1 VRSRRAS
8 ALLVAAL
15 ALAGCGGGD
24 DDGGGGA
31 AAGGG
36 GGGGGG
42 SEALVDLAELG
53 GSGQTGTATLT
64 ASGGSTAVTVETV
77 SYLVDPQPAAI
88 AKGTCAKP
96 GAAEHELATIE
107 DGISVTTVDASLD
120 DLRSGGYVVT
130 VSKSRTQPDVLVAC
144 GAIE

>member
-24 DDGGGGA
+24 GNGGA
-31 AAGGG
+31 TEAAG

-42 SEALVDLAELG
+42 SEALVDLAALG
-53 GSGQTGTATLT
+53 GSDQTGTATLT
-64 ASGGSTAVTVETV
+64 ASGGSTQVTVETV

-130 VSKSRTQPDVLVAC
+130 VAKSRKQPDVLVAC

>member
-1 VRSRRAS
+1 MRSRRAS
-8 ALLVAAL
+8 AALVAAL

-24 DDGGGGA
+24 DGSGGDGSA

-36 GGGGGG
+36 GGAG
-42 SEALVDLAELG
+42 EALVDLAEVG
-53 GSGQTGTATLT
+53 GSGQTGTATLA
-64 ASGGSTAVTVETV
+64 ASGDGTTVTVETV

-96 GAAEHELATIE
+96 GEAAYELATIE
-107 DGISVTTVDASLD
+107 DGISVSTVDAALD
-120 DLRSGGYVVT
+120 DLRGGYVVT
-130 VSKSRTQPDVLVAC
+130 VAKSRKQPDVLVAC

>member
-8 ALLVAAL
+8 AVLVVAL

-24 DDGGGGA
+24 SGGSP

-36 GGGGGG
+36 GGAGG
-42 SEALVDLAELG
+42 SETLVDLAEVG

-64 ASGGSTAVTVETV
+64 ASGDGTMVTVETV
-77 SYLVDPQPAAI
+77 SYLVDPQPAAV
-88 AKGTCAKP
+88 AKGTCAQP
-96 GAAEHELATIE
+96 DDAAYELATIE

-120 DLRSGGYVVT
+120 DLRAGYVVT
-130 VSKSRTQPDVLVAC
+130 VSKSRKQPDVLVAC

>member
-1 VRSRRAS
+1 VRSRRAR
-8 ALLVAAL
+8 AVLVVAV

-24 DDGGGGA
+24 DDTNGA
-31 AAGGG
+31 PAGGG
-36 GGGGGG
+36 GGAGG
-42 SEALVDLAELG
+42 SEALVDLTEVG

-64 ASGGSTAVTVETV
+64 ASGDRTLVTVETV
-77 SYLVDPQPAAI
+77 SYLVDPQPAAV

-96 GAAEHELATIE
+96 GDAAYELATIE

-120 DLRSGGYVVT
+120 DLRGGYVVT
-130 VSKSRTQPDVLVAC
+130 VSKSRKQPDVLVAC